1 MEKLDK
7 SPPKINPKRKNMK
20 VVNNKAMVL
29 FGSEAFGVH
38 LGDKADE
45 DTEAQQITRL
55 TSQRSSL
62 LKSPLVV
69 KEATRKDTSNS
80 PHKKMQKSST

>member
-1 MEKLDK
+1 MYKSGSHAPSINQTYIDIDKMTVADMEKLDK

-45 DTEAQQITRL
+45 DTEAQ
-55 TSQRSSL
+55 
-62 LKSPLVV
+62 
-69 KEATRKDTSNS
+69 
-80 PHKKMQKSST
+80 